1 MLYCYIYSGVIKTH
15 YKDILNGFR
24 SVILDVIFDVQKLQQ
39 FFSGKNE
46 KVQKMLKL
54 GTSSQAIYYCY
65 NILLIDAQIG
75 GLLNS
80 DAANTVIDQKIDNIL
95 SSPQGNYAINSNY

>member
-1 MLYCYIYSGVIKTH
+1 
-15 YKDILNGFR
+15 
-24 SVILDVIFDVQKLQQ
+24 
-39 FFSGKNE
+39 
-46 KVQKMLKL
+46 MLKL
-54 GTSSQAIYYCY
+54 GTSSQTIYCY

-95 SSPQGNYAINSNY
+95 SSPQGNYVINSNY